1 MKQAIEE
8 IEKETPS
15 VDKLLDDEEDNN
27 DNDKNKQKD
36 KEDNKDDKKGSD
48 E

>member
-15 VDKLLDDEEDNN
+15 VDKILVDEEDNN
-27 DNDKNKQKD
+27 DNGKDKQKD